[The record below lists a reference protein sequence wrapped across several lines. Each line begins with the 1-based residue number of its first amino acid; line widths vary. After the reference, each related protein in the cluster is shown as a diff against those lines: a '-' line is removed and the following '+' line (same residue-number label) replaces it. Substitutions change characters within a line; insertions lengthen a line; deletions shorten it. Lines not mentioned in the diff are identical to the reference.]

1 MNTLMKVLLVFVL
14 FGGGALGFGL
24 EYMISSP
31 QIQDLS
37 QELNNTRLELNLLQT
52 EYEDLTNDYNNLTRD
67 YEELLENT
75 VSKEEYNKLME
86 DYNELN
92 QDYQSLE
99 EELEAVNTNLEDL
112 NKTYRGLKNM
122 YDNLVEEYNLRV
134 LPLYDQTT
142 IEGYKIMLT
151 IDETWFEHNKPL
163 TGSVVITDE
172 EGKPFYGNITF
183 SVKNVHLEQF
193 KFGYKHSIKGET
205 KYSIS
210 DAFQWGAGRYS
221 VGLEKIIDDDGNVV
235 ISYTD
240 LKDFRLQFEV
250 L

>member
-1 MNTLMKVLLVFVL
+1 MNNLMKVLLVFVL
-14 FGGGALGFGL
+14 LGGGALGFGL

-31 QIQDLS
+31 QIRDLK
-37 QELNNTRLELNLLQT
+37 QELNNTRFELDMLQT
-52 EYEDLTNDYNNLTRD
+52 EYEELTNDYNSLNKD
-67 YEELLENT
+67 YEELIEET
-75 VSKEEYNKLME
+75 VPMEEYTELME
-86 DYNELN
+86 DFSELN
-92 QDYQSLE
+92 EDYQSLE
-99 EELEAVNTNLEDL
+99 EELETVNNKLDDL
-112 NKTYRGLKNM
+112 NQTYCGLKNM

-142 IEGYKIMLT
+142 IKGYKITLT

-172 EGKPFYGNITF
+172 EGSPFYGNITF
-183 SVKNVHLEQF
+183 SVKNVHLKQF

-210 DAFQWGAGRYS
+210 GAFQWGAGRYS
-221 VGLEKIIDDDGNVV
+221 VGLEKLIDSTGTVV
-235 ISYTD
+235 LDYTD